1 MEQNNQNQFS
11 DLSNFVENEL
21 QKGSLFLFNQIKNY
35 NTLDKKISSIASL
48 NLKDEKIYPQIIN
61 GILNGMLYDNNMSL
75 ENYFQILYSINH
87 DSFKTFI
94 SKLADVITAS
104 NLKKEKYDKIY
115 QIFEKLI
122 KINLEKD
129 YLVQI
134 LIIISRKFY
143 PGQELLNIIINNENE
158 NDIINN
164 ENDND
169 DNININL
176 FVQNN
181 TFYKFLN
188 FIKNNLEFIL
198 DAKKEINLPG
208 IIFIKILR
216 LLTETHIYQN
226 KYNLTSNENINEKN
240 SAIITNIVETYQ
252 KINFSEKIKKL
263 ISEIYETQIYIL
275 TKIYTEKK
283 QEIFSIGRELI
294 RNLISIWN
302 SNIEIINTIKTDIS
316 SNYENILS
324 ISNSIDGYNIFTTI
338 NIPPIM
344 ERKLA
349 FILTGVKKNSS
360 TYSYYINWLFREY
373 KIENSIGNTLLV
385 DITRFIM
392 TNNYYYMKY
401 QYDEDYI
408 PRWLILGYLLKHIKN
423 HIISS
428 EIKQTIFLDLILFDK
443 IKDNYYLIEPCLSCI
458 IINLKEFPAI
468 SEELIEFLEHYVK
481 HFDNKN
487 VQKRI
492 NSICD
497 AFQIFEQRGRNNN
510 DFDKLIRNSKMEEKF
525 KNSFINLIKNEIW
538 LKENKINNNNNINN
552 INNNMINR
560 NQEDIN
566 PNKNNNNQKDEKKMN
581 IESNSQIDDNKT
593 DSTNISNSNKNQN
606 QEISK
611 NSHKTKTPQKKD
623 KAKEIP
629 KKINLELIVPKELT
643 TYVQLSTLKN
653 FIIEKTQKRFGIFL
667 NELTKYNTKEFGNI
681 DNSIKSLDASYK
693 DFCLNFSKFYI
704 KIFKDELEIKAFES
718 YENYNYNNNNNI
730 YLYSYLFDYA
740 FEKIKDNVTFQFIA
754 DLINKT
760 IEVYPLLI
768 LHLISFI
775 INNNFLANREKL
787 NNDYINFFFA
797 LFNNEPKQIKEKLNL
812 FFEKCE
818 ENFLSYP
825 LKSFFFRCGVDFFN
839 KYFFDDDHLILKI
852 INNCDLVDI
861 NSINFALIEKKYILI
876 DKIFGVLFK
885 YSIILSPLS
894 KHIFW
899 NLVFSQGRIPS
910 YNLEQF
916 LIDCI
921 KNLKNPPTKNNE
933 TPKINLEEFF
943 GNVINSIKI
952 LFKTEILN
960 DIKNGDNGLDS
971 LSGKISHIFEFDTI
985 LKNYVFILLDNFLD
999 FYFENKLRKKMFA
1012 LIIQKYYALNCK
1024 NIQNL
1029 RIMIEFVYHFR
1040 LENKRRYTGD
1050 KIENNWFSE
1059 DIKTIVN
1066 EITKIINSY
1075 NNPEKHN

>member
-11 DLSNFVENEL
+11 DVSNFVENEL
-21 QKGSLFLFNQIKNY
+21 QNGSLLFFNQIKNY

-87 DSFKTFI
+87 DSFKTFT
-94 SKLADVITAS
+94 SKLADVIIAS
-104 NLKKEKYDKIY
+104 KLKKEKYDKIY

-122 KINLEKD
+122 KINLEKN

-134 LIIISRKFY
+134 LIFICRKFY
-143 PGQELLNIIINNENE
+143 PGQELLNIIINNETE
-158 NDIINN
+158 NN
-164 ENDND
+164 ND
-169 DNININL
+169 DNINIDS

-198 DAKKEINLPG
+198 DTDKDINLPG

-252 KINFSEKIKKL
+252 KINFSEKTKKL

-316 SNYENILS
+316 ANYENILS
-324 ISNSIDGYNIFTTI
+324 ISNSINGYNNFTTI
-338 NIPPIM
+338 NIPPLM

-360 TYSYYINWLFREY
+360 TYSYYINWLFHEY

-423 HIISS
+423 QIISS
-428 EIKQTIFLDLILFDK
+428 EIKQNIFLDLILFDK
-443 IKDNYYLIEPCLSCI
+443 NKDNYYLIEPCLSCI
-458 IINLKEFPAI
+458 IANLKEFPAI

-497 AFQIFEQRGRNNN
+497 AFQVFEQRGRNNN

-538 LKENKINNNNNINN
+538 LKENKINNNNNNISNN
-552 INNNMINR
+552 IINR

-566 PNKNNNNQKDEKKMN
+566 SNKNNKNNQNNEKKMN
-581 IESNSQIDDNKT
+581 IESNLSTDDNKT
-593 DSTNISNSNKNQN
+593 DSTNISNKKNQN

-611 NSHKTKTPQKKD
+611 NNNKTKTPQKNEKT
-623 KAKEIP
+623 KEIP
-629 KKINLELIVPKELT
+629 KKINIEQIFPKELT
-643 TYVQLSTLKN
+643 TYVQLTTLKN
-653 FIIEKTQKRFGIFL
+653 FFIEKSQKRFGSIL
-667 NELTKYNTKEFGNI
+667 NELSKYNTKVFGNI
-681 DNSIKSLDASYK
+681 DNSIKSLDSSYT
-693 DFCLNFSKFYI
+693 DFCLTFSKFYI
-704 KIFKDELEIKAFES
+704 KIFKDELEIKAFEN
-718 YENYNYNNNNNI
+718 YENFNYNNNK

-775 INNNFLANREKL
+775 INNNFLTNRVKE

-797 LFNNEPKQIKEKLNL
+797 LFNNEPEKIKKKLNL
-812 FFEKCE
+812 FFMKCE
-818 ENFLSYP
+818 ENFLRYP
-825 LKSFFFRCGVDFFN
+825 LKSFFFRCGVDLFN
-839 KYFFDDDHLILKI
+839 KYFFDDEHLIMKI
-852 INNCDLVDI
+852 IQNCDLVDI
-861 NSINFALIEKKYILI
+861 NSINFSLIEKKYILI
-876 DKIFGVLFK
+876 DKKFPILFR
-885 YSIILSPLS
+885 YSIIFFPLS

-899 NLVFSQGRIPS
+899 SLVFSQGRIPS

-916 LIDCI
+916 FIDCI
-921 KNLKNPPTKNNE
+921 KNIKNPPTINNE
-933 TPKINLEEFF
+933 VAKINLEEFF

-960 DIKNGDNGLDS
+960 DIKNGDTGLDS
-971 LSGKISHIFEFDTI
+971 LSGKISHIFEFDTE
-985 LKNYVFILLDNFLD
+985 LKKYIFILLDNFFD
-999 FYFENKLRKKMFA
+999 FYFENKLKKKMLA
-1012 LIIQKYYALNCK
+1012 LIIQKYYALNSK

-1029 RIMIEFVYHFR
+1029 RIMIEFVYYFNS
-1040 LENKRRYTGD
+1040 ENKRRYSGD
-1050 KIENNWFSE
+1050 KIDNNWISE

-1066 EITKIINSY
+1066 EITKIINSF
-1075 NNPEKHN
+1075 NNSEKHN